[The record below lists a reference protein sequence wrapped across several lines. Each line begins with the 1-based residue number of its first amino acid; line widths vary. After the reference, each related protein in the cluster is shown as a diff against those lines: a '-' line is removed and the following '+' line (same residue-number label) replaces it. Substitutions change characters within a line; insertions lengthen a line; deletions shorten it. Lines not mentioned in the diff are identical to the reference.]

1 MPVILLTN
9 HYSETPRS
17 IVEKE
22 LPPGFTLL
30 TLDKADK
37 KELVAKAGQADYFLA
52 SGRVPI
58 DKEVVA
64 AASRLKMVQRTGV
77 GTDTIDLKA
86 LDKQGIPAYVN
97 YGVNAHSVA
106 EHALLLIL
114 AVLRRLPQVDA
125 SVKRGEWR
133 KQELGIGSQE
143 LHEKTVGLIG
153 LGNIGKKVAGM
164 LRAFGAKVLYFDL
177 FKLSNTEETSLQ
189 VNYRPLPDLF
199 KEADIISLHCALN
212 EHTLGMIGDKEI
224 AAMKPGAILVNTSR
238 GPLVEEQALVK
249 ALQSGHLK
257 GAGLDAFAT
266 EPPTKDSPLLTLSN
280 VILTPHI
287 GGVTFE
293 SFRRMMSEA
302 MQNIRMFEAGNL
314 ETIESKRLRA

>member
-9 HYSETPRS
+9 HYSETPHS

-30 TLDKADK
+30 TLEKADK

-58 DKEVVA
+58 DQEVVTA
-64 AASRLKMVQRTGV
+64 ATRLKMVQRTGV

-86 LDKQGIPAYVN
+86 LDERGIPAYVN

-114 AVLRRLPQVDA
+114 AVLRRLPLVDA
-125 SVKRGEWR
+125 SVKKGEWR

-143 LHEKTVGLIG
+143 LHEKTVGLVG

-164 LRAFGAKVLYFDL
+164 LQSFGARVLYFDVFRL
-177 FKLSNTEETSLQ
+177 PDSEEARLQ
-189 VNYRPLPDLF
+189 VNYRPLPDLL

-212 EHTLGMIGDKEI
+212 EQTRGMIGDNEI
-224 AAMKPGAILVNTSR
+224 ATMKPGAILVNTSR
-238 GPLVEEQALVK
+238 GPLIEEKALVQALK
-249 ALQSGHLK
+249 SGHLK

-266 EPPTKDSPLLTLSN
+266 EPPAKDSPLMNLPN

-293 SFRRMMSEA
+293 AFRRMMSEA
-302 MQNIRMFEAGNL
+302 MQNIRMFEEGKTEAL
-314 ETIESKRLRA
+314 ENKRLKA